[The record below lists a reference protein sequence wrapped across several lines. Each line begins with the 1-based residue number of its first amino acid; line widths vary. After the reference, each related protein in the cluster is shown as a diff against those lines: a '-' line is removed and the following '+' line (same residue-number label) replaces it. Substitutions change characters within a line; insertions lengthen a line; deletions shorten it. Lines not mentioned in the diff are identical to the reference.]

1 MKILKLLIKVRDKI
15 YHKKIYN
22 LLRRQDVIEI
32 ISWLNWLTISN
43 IFILLNKKVVL
54 VETSLN
60 KNVVYPEDILALKKA
75 AEKYQIALQILN
87 N

>member
-32 ISWLNWLTISN
+32 ISCLNWLTINN
-43 IFILLNKKVVL
+43 IFILPNKKERYLLKVL
-54 VETSLN
+54 VN
-60 KNVVYPEDILALKKA
+60 
-75 AEKYQIALQILN
+75 Q
-87 N
+87 